1 MDENIYVE
9 IEVPPQYA
17 ELLEQQT
24 AERGVS
30 AEEIVTQA
38 IRKMIERSIAN
49 AGE

>member
-17 ELLEQQT
+17 ELLEQQA

>member
-17 ELLEQQT
+17 ELLEQQA

-30 AEEIVTQA
+30 VEEIVTQA

>member
-1 MDENIYVE
+1 MDRNNYVE

-17 ELLEQQT
+17 ELLEQQA

-38 IRKMIERSIAN
+38 IRKMMERSLED
-49 AGE
+49 AGK

>member
-17 ELLEQQT
+17 ELLEQQA

-38 IRKMIERSIAN
+38 IRNMIERSIAN
-49 AGE
+49 AGK